1 MYADFSPTRFQPWN
15 PRRFDFYAS
24 KVAEVSNTQIST
36 DAESTQIRFSL
47 FNLFQARRRDRESV
61 LHAAREARRR
71 RRIPCRQ
78 SEVARRGTDLRLGE
92 SHLREWRSHTGAKTR
107 GLAWPVFAQ
116 IVGAPARA
124 ARGGAITPSCS
135 RSSDW
140 WDWRDSSR
148 LRARASRSRRAE
160 CRSGRPQRAPP
171 AIARPG
177 TTRYDRW
184 PPASDPCRAP
194 GAIRQRGVP
203 NPLRPNT
210 QAGLR
215 DSCGSGRATTPWPRI
230 VPLPL
235 S

>member
-116 IVGAPARA
+116 IVGVR
-124 ARGGAITPSCS
+124 
-135 RSSDW
+135 
-140 WDWRDSSR
+140 
-148 LRARASRSRRAE
+148 
-160 CRSGRPQRAPP
+160 
-171 AIARPG
+171 AIAHDCESALPRERHEAVPYL
-177 TTRYDRW
+177 RL
-184 PPASDPCRAP
+184 AVEA
-194 GAIRQRGVP
+194 AIGGIGEIVRVFELVRLDLDERNVEAGGHSARHL
-203 NPLRPNT
+203 PLRV
-210 QAGLR
+210 R
-215 DSCGSGRATTPWPRI
+215 VRRATTDGRQHPIPAELLAQYDSEECRI
-230 VPLPL
+230 HSARIPKQD
-235 S
+235 